1 MTPSRHVFVFFFFFF
16 SEIIGGARS
25 NRKVRMT
32 FPPLSFPQAGL
43 STLLQKIR
51 LDLEES
57 RQTGLVSFIPP
68 GVSSDPLPFVL
79 VRHSCNKLLFKKP
92 LRSGC
97 FFLGGG
103 SCVLYDPHSILHT
116 FTNLSCIT
124 EIPANA
130 PKWVQKKKKR
140 KEKRKLFFYQCLQ
153 EGLEIEEPRGW
164 VTCPGVT
171 QQ

>member
-1 MTPSRHVFVFFFFFF
+1 MTPSRRVFVFFA
-16 SEIIGGARS
+16 EIIGGARS

-43 STLLQKIR
+43 STLLQKVR

-57 RQTGLVSFIPP
+57 RQTGLVSFIAP

-79 VRHSCNKLLFKKP
+79 VRHSCNKILFKKP

-97 FFLGGG
+97 FFLEGG
-103 SCVLYDPHSILHT
+103 SCVLYDPHSILHS

-124 EIPANA
+124 GIQSMHQNGY
-130 PKWVQKKKKR
+130 KKKK
-140 KEKRKLFFYQCLQ
+140 KRKLFFYQCLQ